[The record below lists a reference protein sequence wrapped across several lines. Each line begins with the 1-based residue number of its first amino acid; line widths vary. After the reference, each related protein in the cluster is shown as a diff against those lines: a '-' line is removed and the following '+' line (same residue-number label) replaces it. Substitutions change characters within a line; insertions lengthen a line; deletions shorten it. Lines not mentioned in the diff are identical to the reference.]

1 MMRMKKKRLKM
12 TLIELISNPTPEHS
26 RVMPRILQRLVS
38 HTTKMVSRFRQTIP
52 KELGPKVQKSVFNL
66 KAGLN
71 RNKQL
76 AKI

>member
-1 MMRMKKKRLKM
+1 
-12 TLIELISNPTPEHS
+12 
-26 RVMPRILQRLVS
+26 VMPKILQRLVS
-38 HTTKMVSRFRQTIP
+38 HTTKMVSKFRQTIP